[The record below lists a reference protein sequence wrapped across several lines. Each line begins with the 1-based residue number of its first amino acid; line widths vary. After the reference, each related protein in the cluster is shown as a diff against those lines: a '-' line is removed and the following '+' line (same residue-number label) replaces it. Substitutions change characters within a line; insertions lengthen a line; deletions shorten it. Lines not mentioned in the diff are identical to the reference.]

1 MLYMALDMGISAR
14 DFWEEFTPKGIQ
26 LLAKQRMKLN
36 RKAEK
41 AKPAK
46 RQQALPAPRINRIP
60 R

>member
-1 MLYMALDMGISAR
+1 MALDMGISAR
-14 DFWEEFTPKGIQ
+14 DFWEEFTPKGIL